1 MRASQIKTYWPV
13 IWTEVDDNLDF
24 TQVLQRFNTFP
35 GMWKIFLWHW
45 LILNFEQTLALS
57 FVYVW
62 WADQG
67 YSSLHRMLRQ
77 IRNPMN
83 SQCAR
88 LFSKDW
94 FLTQQVLSDCS
105 KSLVEISFPFQVTC
119 NNSKISINC
128 LTYFYRLLSLS
139 TELKS
144 DCLIT
149 LLVSCWSQAERE
161 DSVNDAWIIFCQKL
175 LNNL

>member
-1 MRASQIKTYWPV
+1 MAYKKTTVRASQIKTYWPV
-13 IWTEVDDNLDF
+13 IWTEIDDNLDF

-35 GMWKIFLWHW
+35 GIMKIFLWHW
-45 LILNFEQTLALS
+45 LILNFEHTLALS
-57 FVYVW
+57 FVHVW
-62 WADQG
+62 WASQG

-94 FLTQQVLSDCS
+94 FLTQQALSDFS
-105 KSLVEISFPFQVTC
+105 KSSVEISFEFRVTCSC
-119 NNSKISINC
+119 NNSKISIYC

-139 TELKS
+139 TESKS

-149 LLVSCWSQAERE
+149 LLVSCWS
-161 DSVNDAWIIFCQKL
+161 
-175 LNNL
+175 